1 VSVSTENLIM
11 ADIPRQE
18 NDFRAAFDS
27 LKTSTAAIEKHS
39 KIIEAQ
45 REALLAFR
53 PQSNGFGDI
62 ASFSHQHDQESGR
75 LVFAVR
81 NNPIKNIPVD

>member
-1 VSVSTENLIM
+1 MTDV
-11 ADIPRQE
+11 PRQE
-18 NDFRAAFDS
+18 NDFKSAFDS

-45 REALLAFR
+45 RDALLAYR
-53 PQSNGFGDI
+53 PQNNTFKEPESI
-62 ASFSHQHDQESGR
+62 SRRHDQESGQ

-81 NNPIKNIPVD
+81 NNATV